1 MSWVMNLDLREFES
15 FPAELSVE
23 VETDSAEYGI
33 DGIAF
38 HEPTNVKL
46 SIQKVKE
53 EYYCHGEATVKVE
66 AECSRCLELFDL
78 ELNGE
83 LNFVIKTEQGESILS
98 SDANQEVIYVKSSEP
113 VVELN
118 EPIRQALL
126 LSLPMKPVCNP
137 ECRGL
142 CPSCGVNL
150 NLESCDCTGREV
162 DERWEGLRDLLE

>member
-1 MSWVMNLDLREFES
+1 MNLDLREFES
-15 FPAELSVE
+15 FPAEISVE
-23 VETDSAEYGI
+23 VETDSAECGI

-98 SDANQEVIYVKSSEP
+98 SDASQEVVYVKASEP

-118 EPIRQALL
+118 EPVRQALF